1 MQFLTLR
8 MEQKTHNILTNQIF
22 PCVMND
28 ITLRTVEFITDRIHL
43 YNYSI
48 VDLTWFNQYS
58 NKDLADLQGDLILL
72 FDVADP
78 VYYQARKIAWIK
90 SLKKPSIF
98 IGPPNNFIPCPKV
111 PFHSWLRFRNQ
122 NIKHKQ
128 SRDNF
133 FLSFVRKHSPHRV
146 YLHDKLRHHER
157 FLPTTHKIHSLSLD
171 NDIVEL
177 QKLAQVIDEKQL
189 HSSFEIVSETCPAD
203 DQVFLT
209 EKIVKCIASETPLLL
224 LGSRYSLKTLK
235 NYYGFTDFGID
246 DSYDNLESIRLRTDI
261 VLHQASSFFNYPLKT
276 VFDNAKKNAY
286 HLFNN
291 FDNIHDRLVE
301 KYLEKSMNHVKNS
314 SSHGITFAN
323 RL

>member
-1 MQFLTLR
+1 M
-8 MEQKTHNILTNQIF
+8 
-22 PCVMND
+22 
-28 ITLRTVEFITDRIHL
+28 
-43 YNYSI
+43 
-48 VDLTWFNQYS
+48 
-58 NKDLADLQGDLILL
+58 
-72 FDVADP
+72 
-78 VYYQARKIAWIK
+78 
-90 SLKKPSIF
+90 
-98 IGPPNNFIPCPKV
+98 
-111 PFHSWLRFRNQ
+111 
-122 NIKHKQ
+122 
-128 SRDNF
+128 
-133 FLSFVRKHSPHRV
+133 
-146 YLHDKLRHHER
+146 
-157 FLPTTHKIHSLSLD
+157 
-171 NDIVEL
+171 
-177 QKLAQVIDEKQL
+177 IDENNYIRHL
-189 HSSFEIVSETCPAD
+189 RLLGETCPAD

-246 DSYDNLESIRLRTDI
+246 DSYDNLETIRLRTDI